1 MADDAGSQDNG
12 GGGGSSASPQVIVVK
27 KKNRGGGHGHHGGAW
42 KVAYADFVTAM
53 MAFFLLLWLLA
64 STTEEQKAGIAH
76 YFNPPNNSTQYGGG
90 SGIMAGS
97 SVIDANTQ
105 APAEM
110 MQMPPTE
117 TSNDDL
123 AVQAKEDAMFR
134 QVADEMKKAVMNIP
148 QLKAL
153 LDNMLI
159 DVTPEGLRISITDRE
174 GRELFADSSATMQ
187 PYTQQLL
194 GVVGSV
200 LAKLPN
206 RLALGAH
213 TDVAPYHPMADMNV
227 PATYTNWELSA
238 DRAQA
243 MRRVLE
249 QEGLPDRRF
258 QRVAGFAGSELML
271 PDQPTHMKNRRLTI
285 IVLRSKRGTVAQFSQ
300 DGLLAPEAGNTVGNE
315 LKLPF

>member
-1 MADDAGSQDNG
+1 MPDEQGSQSGSG
-12 GGGGSSASPQVIVVK
+12 GGGAASPQVIVIK

-64 STTEEQKAGIAH
+64 TTTEEQKAGIAH
-76 YFNPPNNSTQYGGG
+76 YFNPPNNSTQNGGG
-90 SGIMAGS
+90 TGIMGGD
-97 SVIDANTQ
+97 SVIPVELHAATAVAD
-105 APAEM
+105 
-110 MQMPPTE
+110 MPPTP
-117 TSNDDL
+117 TSSSEDV
-123 AVQAKEDAMFR
+123 AVQAQEDAMFR
-134 QVADEMKKAVMNIP
+134 QVAEEMKKAVMNIP

-174 GRELFADSSATMQ
+174 GRELFVDGQAQMQ

-200 LAKLPN
+200 LSKLPN
-206 RLALGAH
+206 KLALGAH
-213 TDVAPYHPMADMNV
+213 TDVAPYRRLPDVIV
-227 PATYTNWELSA
+227 PDTYTNWELTT

-249 QEGLPDRRF
+249 SEGLTDKRF

-271 PDQPTHMKNRRLTI
+271 PDQPTHVKNRRLTV
-285 IVLRSKRGTVAQFSQ
+285 IVLRSKKGTVAQFNQ
-300 DGLLAPEAGNTVGNE
+300 DGLLAPSPHGEV
-315 LKLPF
+315 LP